1 MSVMVVAKLSGDTN
15 AFRKSLEED
24 ADAIR
29 KLGER
34 AREVGALHHRFAVGD
49 GFILVIDEWESLE
62 AYESFMASPELAAL
76 IGSVFG
82 GTPPEI
88 TVGEAVDSPDMF

>member
-1 MSVMVVAKLSGDTN
+1 M
-15 AFRKSLEED
+15 
-24 ADAIR
+24 
-29 KLGER
+29 
-34 AREVGALHHRFAVGD
+34 
-49 GFILVIDEWESLE
+49 IDEWESLE